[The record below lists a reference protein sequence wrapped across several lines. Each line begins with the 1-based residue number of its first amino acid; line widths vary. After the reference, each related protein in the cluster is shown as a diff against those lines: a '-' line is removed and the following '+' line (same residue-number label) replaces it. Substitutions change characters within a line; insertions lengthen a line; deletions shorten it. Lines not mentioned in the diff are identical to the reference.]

1 MTSDIHRY
9 RFASSIAFE
18 DIEANLI
25 LAIFAAESLHG
36 ECKVRLD
43 ASHAVDA
50 HQRICV
56 IDASTQVGRDIN
68 RLFTGFVLR
77 EFGPDSFRVER
88 IDHYVARQPQE
99 VHS

>member
-36 ECKVRLD
+36 ECQVRLMLVTL
-43 ASHAVDA
+43 SML
-50 HQRICV
+50 
-56 IDASTQVGRDIN
+56 S
-68 RLFTGFVLR
+68 R
-77 EFGPDSFRVER
+77 ESV
-88 IDHYVARQPQE
+88 
-99 VHS
+99 